1 MKVVVV
7 PTNYSI
13 ILRDSK
19 DELVGSA
26 IITEQ
31 SPQTFMYSTKK
42 TPNTFNSINFV
53 FDFEDKSISVNG
65 LDKYKEQAIIELG
78 EDEQFDKFVFVDT
91 EEIESC
97 IAVRYK

>member
-13 ILRDSK
+13 ILRDSN

-31 SPQTFMYSTKK
+31 SPQTFLYSLK
-42 TPNTFNSINFV
+42 TAPNTFNAMNFV
-53 FDFEDKSISVNG
+53 FDFEDKSITVNS
-65 LDKYKEQAIIELG
+65 LAKYKEQTVIELG
-78 EDEQFDKFVFVDT
+78 ADEQFGTFVFVDT
-91 EEIESC
+91 EDIEPCVS
-97 IAVRYK
+97 VR